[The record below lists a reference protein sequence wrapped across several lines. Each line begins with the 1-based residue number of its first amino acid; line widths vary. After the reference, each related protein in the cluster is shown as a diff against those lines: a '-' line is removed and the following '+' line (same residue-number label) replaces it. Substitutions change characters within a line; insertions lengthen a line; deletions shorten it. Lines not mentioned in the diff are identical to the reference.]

1 MNIKEKIVSF
11 FVTGV
16 LLSYSSLGY
25 AGVTEM
31 SAGGMHSL
39 AIQKDGSLWAWGDN
53 VDGQLG
59 LGDNEDRTIPTQVS
73 SEQWR
78 SLTAGLQHSLGIRE
92 DGSLWAWG
100 SNEFGQLAQGEDIA
114 ESDEPLQ
121 VGTAT
126 DWLAVTAG
134 IYHTLSLTHDGKL
147 LAWGN
152 NEKGQLGNGSFAH
165 STIPLVIQETWTW
178 KMVSAGGYH
187 SLGIREDGTL
197 WAWGS
202 NTYGQSAQG
211 DELTA
216 SNEPLQVG
224 TENDWLMVSAGGQ
237 YSLGIRA
244 DGSLWAWGENLE
256 GQLGVDAAIEQ
267 SNAPMQVG
275 EDTDWLAV
283 SAGDIHS
290 LALKKDGTLWAWGDN
305 NSGQLGNGTDI
316 EYSDTPVSVPGSW
329 YALQAGAY
337 HNLAMKHNGSLWA
350 WGANWKDQI
359 GAGTEQEQ
367 YTLPVE
373 IIPST
378 KNRAWLQSIYQLL
391 F

>member
-1 MNIKEKIVSF
+1 MNIKEKITSF

-59 LGDNEDRTIPTQVS
+59 LGDNEDRTIPTQVRT
-73 SEQWR
+73 EQWR
-78 SLTAGLQHSLGIRE
+78 TLAAGLQHSLGIQE

-100 SNEFGQLAQGEDIA
+100 SNEFGQLAQEEEVT
-114 ESDEPLQ
+114 ESNEPLQ

-126 DWLAVTAG
+126 DWLAVAAG
-134 IYHTLSLTHDGKL
+134 LHHTLALTHDGKL
-147 LAWGN
+147 WAWGD
-152 NEKGQLGNGSFAH
+152 NERGQLGNGSFAH

-187 SLGIREDGTL
+187 SLGIQEDGTL

-202 NTYGQSAQG
+202 NTSGQLAQEE
-211 DELTA
+211 DIAE
-216 SNEPLQVG
+216 SNEPLQLG

-237 YSLGIRA
+237 HSLGIRS

-256 GQLGVDAAIEQ
+256 GQLGIE
-267 SNAPMQVG
+267 SNIQQNIPVQVG
-275 EDTDWLAV
+275 IEKDWLAV
-283 SAGDIHS
+283 SAGDLHS

-305 NSGQLGNGTDI
+305 SDGQLGN
-316 EYSDTPVSVPGSW
+316 DTTIDSAIPVSVSGTW